1 MCEKT
6 NSRFY
11 SRNICSKYIYSYTYK
26 EHVSKAVI
34 SWEGLLMVQNVDLFG
49 SQEIN
54 QHLGGVV
61 MGQIIDFLNGII
73 WSKALVFL
81 CLGAGVY
88 FSIILKFP
96 QIRLIGDMVG
106 QLKSGKAS
114 KSGVSSLQSFSMALG
129 GRVGTGNIAG
139 VASAIGFGGPGAVF
153 WMWTIAFLG
162 AGSAYIESALAQ
174 VYKEE
179 MDGEYRGGPQ
189 YFIEKGLGQRWYAI
203 LFAISA
209 IIAMGFFLP
218 GVQANSIASAMNNA
232 FGIPAQVTG
241 GVVAILLGLIIFGG
255 VKRIGKVAE
264 IVVPFMAIAYIIV
277 AIAII
282 VLNIDQV
289 PAVLSLIITSAF
301 STKAA
306 FGAIIGQ
313 AIMWGVKRG
322 IYSNEAGQGTGP
334 MAAAAAEVSHPAKQ
348 GLVQAF
354 SVYVDTL
361 FVCSATAFMILITG
375 MYNTADG
382 VGGYLFSNPALN
394 NAEPGPIFTQSA
406 IDTIFPGFGSPF
418 VAIAL
423 FFFAFTTL
431 MAYYYYC
438 ESNVAFLS
446 KRMKNHKLIFNISRV
461 VLLIMV
467 FAGSINSAG
476 QVWALGDIGVGLMAW
491 LNIIAIILLTKT
503 GVATLRDYE
512 EQKKA
517 GLDPVFD
524 PEKLGIKNAEVW
536 NTIKEKERTYVDLK
550 N

>member
-1 MCEKT
+1 
-6 NSRFY
+6 
-11 SRNICSKYIYSYTYK
+11 
-26 EHVSKAVI
+26 
-34 SWEGLLMVQNVDLFG
+34 
-49 SQEIN
+49 
-54 QHLGGVV
+54 
-61 MGQIIDFLNGII
+61 MGQVIDFLNGII

-88 FSIILKFP
+88 FSILMKFP
-96 QIRLIGDMVG
+96 QVRLIRDMVG
-106 QLKSGKAS
+106 QLFRGKSS
-114 KSGVSSLQSFSMALG
+114 KSGVSSLQSFAMALG

-189 YFIEKGLGQRWYAI
+189 YYIEKGLGMKWYAI
-203 LFAISA
+203 TFAISA

-218 GVQANSIASAMNNA
+218 GIQANSIAAAMNNA
-232 FGIPAQVTG
+232 FGIPAPVSG
-241 GVVAILLGLIIFGG
+241 GVIVVLLGLIIFGG
-255 VKRIGKVAE
+255 VKRIGRAAE
-264 IVVPFMAIAYIIV
+264 IIVPFMAIAYILV
-277 AIAII
+277 ALVII
-282 VLNIDQV
+282 GINIEKV
-289 PAVLSLIITSAF
+289 PSVFSLIFTSAF
-301 STKAA
+301 SSDAA

-361 FVCSATAFMILITG
+361 FVCTATALMILITG
-375 MYNTADG
+375 MYNTSDG
-382 VGGYLFSNPALN
+382 AGGFLFQNAALN
-394 NAEPGPIFTQSA
+394 GAAPGPIFTQSA
-406 IDTIFPGFGSPF
+406 VDTLAPGLGSGF

-438 ESNVAFLS
+438 ESNVAFLA
-446 KRMKNHKLIFNISRV
+446 KKFKNHKTIFNVTRV

-467 FAGSINSAG
+467 FVGSVNSAG

-491 LNIIAIILLTKT
+491 LNIIAIILLTRTGIKT
-503 GVATLRDYE
+503 LKDYE
-512 EQKKA
+512 AQKKM

-524 PEKLGIKNAEVW
+524 PRELGIENADLWVEKLEKNR
-536 NTIKEKERTYVDLK
+536 ERANVHLK

>member
-1 MCEKT
+1 M
-6 NSRFY
+6 Y
-11 SRNICSKYIYSYTYK
+11 
-26 EHVSKAVI
+26 
-34 SWEGLLMVQNVDLFG
+34 
-49 SQEIN
+49 
-54 QHLGGVV
+54 
-61 MGQIIDFLNGII
+61 MGQVIDFVNNII

-81 CLGAGVY
+81 CLGTGVY
-88 FSIILKFP
+88 FSVLMRFP
-96 QIRLIGDMVG
+96 QIRLIKDMVG
-106 QLKSGKAS
+106 QLFGGKES
-114 KSGVSSLQSFSMALG
+114 RSGVCSLQSFSMALG

-162 AGSAYIESALAQ
+162 AGSAYVEAALAQ

-203 LFAISA
+203 LFSVSA

-218 GVQANSIASAMNNA
+218 GVQANSIASAMHQA
-232 FGIPAQVTG
+232 FAIPPAVSG
-241 GVVAILLGLIIFGG
+241 CVVAGLLGLIIFGG

-264 IVVPFMAIAYIIV
+264 IVVPFMAVIYMLVALIIV
-277 AIAII
+277 
-282 VLNIDQV
+282 VLNIDKV
-289 PAVLSLIITSAF
+289 PDVFSLIINSAF
-301 STKAA
+301 RTDAA

-375 MYNTADG
+375 MYNTVDG
-382 VGGYLFSNPALN
+382 AGGYLHNNPILN
-394 NAEPGPIFTQSA
+394 NAAPGPGYTQHA
-406 IDTIFPGFGSPF
+406 IDALLPGFGGPF

-438 ESNVAFLS
+438 ESNVAYLA
-446 KRMKNHKLIFNISRV
+446 KKMKNHRLVFNVARI

-467 FAGSINSAG
+467 VAGSINSAG

-491 LNIIAIILLTKT
+491 LNIVAILLLTKT
-503 GVATLRDYE
+503 GVATLQDYE

-524 PEKLGIKNAEVW
+524 PEKLGIKNAEIW
-536 NTIKEKERTYVDLK
+536 NKIRIEYNSFDDMK